1 MLFDG
6 SISIASA
13 QKGPWID
20 GRKNPARIRN
30 ATAHPA
36 LGAAGIP
43 SMETAFPS
51 NPERSKPAA
60 SCKRAV

>member
-1 MLFDG
+1 MLLDG
-6 SISIASA
+6 SIFTVTA

-30 ATAHPA
+30 ATGHPA
-36 LGAAGIP
+36 LAAARIS

-51 NPERSKPAA
+51 NQEARETCAPS
-60 SCKRAV
+60 KRAV